1 MINMIDISNDEFL
14 LLADFIKE
22 NSGITLRDEKKTL
35 LVARLGKILNDKGLQ
50 SFMEYYKILKDDING
65 KELSQLVD
73 KITTNHTYFM
83 RESEHFSYFSREV
96 LPKLERTVR
105 DGDIRVWCA
114 ASSSG
119 EEPYSLA
126 MIMAD
131 YFKGYETIWNKKLL
145 ATDLSHSI
153 LEAAKAGI
161 YTKEQIA
168 KLPQVWVLN
177 YFDRLDEHN
186 FSIKPQLKEEVVFRR
201 FNLLE
206 PVFPFRHKFHVIF
219 CRNVMI
225 YFDSVTKDALI
236 DKFYNALEPGGYL
249 FLGHTE
255 SLNRDKTR
263 FEYICPAVYR
273 KP

>member
-1 MINMIDISNDEFL
+1 MIDISNDEFL

-131 YFKGYETIWNKKLL
+131 YFKGYEAIWNKKLL

-161 YTKEQIA
+161 YTKEQIT

-177 YFDRLDEHN
+177 YFDRLDDNN

>member
-1 MINMIDISNDEFL
+1 MIDISNDEFL

-96 LPKLERTVR
+96 LPKLERTVG